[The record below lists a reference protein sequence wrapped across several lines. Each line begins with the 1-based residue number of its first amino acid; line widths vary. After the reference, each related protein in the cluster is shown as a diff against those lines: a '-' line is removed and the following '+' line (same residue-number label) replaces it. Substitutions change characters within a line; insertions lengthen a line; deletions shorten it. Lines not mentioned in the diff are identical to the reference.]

1 MELVLP
7 VVWSY
12 WIGVAIV
19 IPAILL
25 VLGIAAMYVYKV
37 VVPRYPKR

>member
-1 MELVLP
+1 MELLS

-12 WIGVAIV
+12 WIAVALV
-19 IPAILL
+19 VPAILL
-25 VLGIAAMYVYKV
+25 VVGIIAMYVVKV